1 MSAIVKSL
9 SSTAAEEAEWA
20 LRVDMAAVFRVS
32 ARLGWNE
39 QIGNHNSIMLP
50 QRTPGEAP
58 TFLINPR
65 GYRFE
70 ELTASSLI
78 VCDLDGNVLR
88 GTGELRKVAFFIH
101 ARIHVQNPAATCVLH
116 VHPQY
121 LTALSLIAE
130 PEVTVSHFND
140 LLLADRMAFD
150 LDARAG
156 AGSIEEGD
164 RLAAKLGDKSIL
176 IMGSHGVT
184 VVGPDIASAF
194 DELHQAERTMMY
206 HMTAL
211 NTGRKLVQLP
221 ESSRRRYNG
230 PWGDKVDA
238 RMHLDSWRR
247 ILDKEGCDY
256 AS

>member
-20 LRVDMAAVFRVS
+20 LRVDMAAVFRIC

-50 QRTPGEAP
+50 GRDPL
-58 TFLINPR
+58 FLINPR
-65 GYRFE
+65 GMRFE
-70 ELTASSLI
+70 ELRASDLI

-88 GTGELRKVAFFIH
+88 GTGELRKVAFYIH

-121 LTALSLIAE
+121 LTALALLDE
-130 PEVTVSHFND
+130 PEITLSHFND
-140 LLLADRMAFD
+140 LILNDRTAFD
-150 LDARAG
+150 LGAQAG
-156 AGSIEEGD
+156 ASTVEEGD
-164 RLAAKLGDKSIL
+164 RLAAALADKSIL
-176 IMGSHGVT
+176 VMGSHGVT
-184 VVGPDIASAF
+184 VIGPDIASAF

-211 NTGRKLVQLP
+211 ATGKRMRRLP
-221 ESSRRRYNG
+221 ERQRRHYTG
-230 PWGDKVDA
+230 AWGDKIDA
-238 RMHLDSWRR
+238 RMHLDAWRR
-247 ILDKEGCDY
+247 ILDREGSDY
-256 AS
+256 AT

>member
-1 MSAIVKSL
+1 MSAILKSL

-20 LRVDMAAVFRVS
+20 LRLDMAAVFRIS

-50 QRTPGEAP
+50 LAHPGDKP

-78 VCDLDGNVLR
+78 VCDLDGHVLR

-121 LTALSLIAE
+121 LTALALLDE
-130 PEVTVSHFND
+130 PEITLSHFND
-140 LLLADRMAFD
+140 LILNDRTAFD
-150 LDARAG
+150 LGARAG
-156 AGSIEEGD
+156 ASTNEEGD
-164 RLAAKLGDKSIL
+164 RLAAALGDKSIL

-211 NTGRKLVQLP
+211 STGKRLRKLP
-221 ESSRRRYNG
+221 DESRRHYLG
-230 PWGDKVDA
+230 AWGDKVDA

-247 ILDKEGCDY
+247 ILDKEGSDY

>member
-1 MSAIVKSL
+1 MSAVLKQL
-9 SSTAAEEAEWA
+9 SSTEAEQAEWA
-20 LRVDMAAVFRVS
+20 LRCDMAAVFRIS

-50 QRTPGEAP
+50 KARPGDPP

-65 GYRFE
+65 GMRFE

-101 ARIHVQNPAATCVLH
+101 ARIHVQNPAAVCVLH

-121 LTALSLIAE
+121 LTALSLLDE
-130 PEVTVSHFND
+130 PEVTLSHFND
-140 LLLADRMAFD
+140 LVLNDRIAFD
-150 LDARAG
+150 LGAEAG

-164 RLAAKLGDKSIL
+164 RLAAALGDKSIL
-176 IMGSHGVT
+176 IMGSHGVS

-211 NTGRKLVQLP
+211 YTGKRLRKLP
-221 ESSRRRYNG
+221 EKSRRHWHG
-230 PWGDKVDA
+230 AWGDKIDA
-238 RMHLDSWRR
+238 RMHLDAWRR
-247 ILDKEGCDY
+247 ILDKEGSDY
-256 AS
+256 AT

>member
-9 SSTAAEEAEWA
+9 SCTAAEEAEWA
-20 LRVDMAAVFRVS
+20 LRVDMAAVFRIC

-50 QRTPGEAP
+50 GGAP

-70 ELTASSLI
+70 ELRASDLI

-88 GTGELRKVAFFIH
+88 GSGELRKVAFYIH

-121 LTALSLIAE
+121 LTALALLDE
-130 PEVTVSHFND
+130 PEITLSHFND
-140 LLLADRMAFD
+140 LILNDRTAFD
-150 LDARAG
+150 LGAQAG
-156 AGSIEEGD
+156 ASTIEEGD
-164 RLAAKLGDKSIL
+164 RLAAALADKSIL
-176 IMGSHGVT
+176 VMGSHGVT
-184 VVGPDIASAF
+184 VIGPDIASAF

-211 NTGRKLVQLP
+211 ATGKRMRRLP
-221 ESSRRRYNG
+221 ESQRRHYSG
-230 PWGDKVDA
+230 AWGDKIDA
-238 RMHLDSWRR
+238 RMHLDAWRR
-247 ILDKEGCDY
+247 ILDREGSDY
-256 AS
+256 AA

>member
-1 MSAIVKSL
+1 M
-9 SSTAAEEAEWA
+9 
-20 LRVDMAAVFRVS
+20 LRPLVP
-32 ARLGWNE
+32 LGKNLVLP
-39 QIGNHNSIMLP
+39 HDHADMLP
-50 QRTPGEAP
+50 QARPDDTP

-70 ELTASSLI
+70 ELCASSLI

-101 ARIHVQNPAATCVLH
+101 ARIHLQNPAATCVLH

-121 LTALSLIAE
+121 LTALALLDE
-130 PEVTVSHFND
+130 PEVTLSHFND
-140 LLLADRMAFD
+140 LLLNDRTAFD
-150 LDARAG
+150 FGARTG
-156 AGSIEEGD
+156 ASTTDEGD
-164 RLAAKLGDKSIL
+164 RLAAALGDKSIL

-211 NTGRKLVQLP
+211 STGKRLRKLP
-221 ESSRRRYNG
+221 EASRRHYLG
-230 PWGDKVDA
+230 AWGDKVDA
-238 RMHLDSWRR
+238 RMHLDAWRR
-247 ILDKEGCDY
+247 MLDKEGSDY

>member
-50 QRTPGEAP
+50 KRTPDESP

-65 GYRFE
+65 GWRFE

-88 GTGELRKVAFFIH
+88 GSGELRKVAFFIH

-121 LTALSLIAE
+121 LTALALLDE
-130 PEVTVSHFND
+130 PEITLSHFND
-140 LLLADRMAFD
+140 LILNDRTAFD
-150 LDARAG
+150 LGARAG
-156 AGSIEEGD
+156 ASTAEEGD
-164 RLAAKLGDKSIL
+164 RLAAALGDKSIL

-211 NTGRKLVQLP
+211 ATGKKLRRLP
-221 ESSRRRYNG
+221 EESHHRYAG
-230 PWGDKVDA
+230 AWGDKIDA
-238 RMHLDSWRR
+238 RMHLDAWRR
-247 ILDKEGCDY
+247 ILDKEGSDY
-256 AS
+256 AT